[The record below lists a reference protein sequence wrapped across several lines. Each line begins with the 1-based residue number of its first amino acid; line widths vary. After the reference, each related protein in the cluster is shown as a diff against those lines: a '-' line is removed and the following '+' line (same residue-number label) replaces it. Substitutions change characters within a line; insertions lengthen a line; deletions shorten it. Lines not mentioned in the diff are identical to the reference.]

1 MKNNPHHGQNIRLFR
16 ELRGLKQEA
25 LAATLGD
32 TWSQKRVSILESK
45 ESIATELLTCIAS
58 ALDIPAS
65 ALATFR
71 SENFFATLLRTH
83 EEPEGVTKLSLVE
96 SLCQVHREKIEL
108 YERIAREKDCIIEL
122 LDRHLKISSIED
134 RVLH

>member
-1 MKNNPHHGQNIRLFR
+1 M
-16 ELRGLKQEA
+16 QEA
-25 LAATLGD
+25 LAAILGD

-45 ESIATELLTCIAS
+45 ENIAAELLTSIAS

-65 ALATFR
+65 ALSTFR
-71 SENFFATLLRTH
+71 SKSFFATLLRAH
-83 EEPEGVTKLSLVE
+83 EEPEKVSKLDLVE

-122 LDRHLKISSIED
+122 LDKHLRTSFTED
-134 RVLH
+134 RGLR